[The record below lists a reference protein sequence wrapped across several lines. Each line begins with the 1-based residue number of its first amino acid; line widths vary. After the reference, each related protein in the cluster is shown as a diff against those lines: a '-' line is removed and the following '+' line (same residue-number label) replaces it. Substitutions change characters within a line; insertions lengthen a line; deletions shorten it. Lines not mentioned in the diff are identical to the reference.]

1 MKTLTLTTKQL
12 HLGNLILVNKEHGI
26 LKQPAGT
33 LVPVAYQSDILL
45 QRQAAAL
52 LENLMDQING
62 WQYIVPVSGWRSTQ
76 EQQQIWNDTLAENG
90 LEFTQ
95 TYVALP
101 GHSEHQ
107 TGLAIDL
114 ALKQENIDF
123 ICPDFPYDGIC
134 QAFRKMAPDYG
145 FIERYPKG
153 RENIT
158 GIGHEPW
165 HFRYVGVP
173 HAKIM
178 TENNLVLEEY
188 MDFIRNYEYGSK
200 PYILSVNGREINV
213 SYLPMTNANGTRL
226 MIDDTLIY
234 SISGNNVD
242 GFIMTEWRHAHE
254 NKTERMWA

>member
-1 MKTLTLTTKQL
+1 MKTLTLTNKQL
-12 HLGNLILVNKEHGI
+12 HSGNLILINKEHGI
-26 LKQPAGT
+26 LKQASGT
-33 LVPVAYQSDILL
+33 LVPVANQSDMLL

-52 LENLMDQING
+52 LENLMEQING
-62 WQYIVPVSGWRSTQ
+62 WQYIAPVSGWRSND
-76 EQQQIWNDTLAENG
+76 EQQQIWDDSLAENG
-90 LEFTQ
+90 LAFTQ
-95 TYVALP
+95 TYVAVP

-114 ALKQENIDF
+114 ALKQKNIDF
-123 ICPDFPYDGIC
+123 ICPDFPYEGIC
-134 QAFRKMAPDYG
+134 QKFRDMAPDYG

-178 TENNLVLEEY
+178 TENGLVLEEY
-188 MDFIRNYEYGSK
+188 MDFIKNYEYGSK
-200 PYILSVNGREINV
+200 PYILSVNGRKISV
-213 SYLPMTNANGTRL
+213 SYLPLTNKNGTRL
-226 MIDDTLIY
+226 MIDDSFIY
-234 SISGNNVD
+234 SISGNNFD

-254 NKTERMWA
+254 NKAELRWA